1 MRRCSSGMN
10 GLDTAASRFLCISG
24 LGCVRGGRVVLR
36 DLGLELG
43 GGQLLMLRGHN
54 GAGKSSLL
62 RCLAGLL
69 PWRTGSL
76 QWCGGTLSPQ
86 DPAYQ
91 RQLAYMGHLAGMSDT
106 LTGMENLRF
115 ALDLMAVSWN
125 ETRVQA
131 VLQALSLTGVVARP
145 FGRLSQGQ
153 RRRLGL
159 ARVLLGERPFWLL
172 DEPDNCLDA
181 QGEQYLVEALEQH
194 LASGGMAVVAS
205 HRRLVLPTPRVSVLD
220 LSCSV
225 VTTAMNEQVAV
236 C

>member
-1 MRRCSSGMN
+1 MN
-10 GLDTAASRFLCISG
+10 GLGMAASRLLSISG
-24 LGCVRGGRVVLR
+24 LGCARGGRVVLR

-43 GGQLLMLRGHN
+43 AGQLLMLRGHN

-69 PWRTGSL
+69 PWRAGSL
-76 QWCGGTLSPQ
+76 QWCGNTLSPR

-91 RQLAYMGHLAGMSDT
+91 RQLAYMGHQAGMSDA

-115 ALDLMAVSWN
+115 ALDLMAVHWN
-125 ETRVQA
+125 EARVQA
-131 VLQALSLTGVVARP
+131 VLQVLSLSGVVTRP

-159 ARVLLGERPFWLL
+159 ARVLLGERSLWLL
-172 DEPDNCLDA
+172 DEPDNCLDV
-181 QGEQYLVEALEQH
+181 QGEQYLGDALEQH

-205 HRRLVLPTPRVSVLD
+205 HRNLVLPASWVTVLD
-220 LSCSV
+220 LSHV
-225 VTTAMNEQVAV
+225 VAGASKNERVAV

>member
-1 MRRCSSGMN
+1 MN
-10 GLDTAASRFLCISG
+10 GLGMAASRLLSISG
-24 LGCVRGGRVVLR
+24 LGCARGGRVLLR

-43 GGQLLMLRGHN
+43 AGQLLMLRGHN

-69 PWRTGSL
+69 PWRAGSL
-76 QWCGGTLSPQ
+76 QWCGNTLSPR

-91 RQLAYMGHLAGMSDT
+91 RQLAYMGHQAGMSDA

-115 ALDLMAVSWN
+115 ALDLMAVHWN
-125 ETRVQA
+125 EARVQA
-131 VLQALSLTGVVARP
+131 ALQALSLTGGSARP

-159 ARVLLGERPFWLL
+159 ARVLLGERPLWLL
-172 DEPDNCLDA
+172 DEPDNCLDV
-181 QGEQYLVEALEQH
+181 QGEQYLGNALEQH

-205 HRRLVLPTPRVSVLD
+205 HRNLVLPVSRVTVLD
-220 LSCSV
+220 LSHAVAGASK
-225 VTTAMNEQVAV
+225 NERVAV

>member
-10 GLDTAASRFLCISG
+10 GLDTAASRLLCISG
-24 LGCVRGGRVVLR
+24 LGCIRGGRVVLR
-36 DLGLELG
+36 DQGLELG

-69 PWRTGSL
+69 PWRTGNL

-91 RQLAYMGHLAGMSDT
+91 RQLAYMGHQAGMSDA

-125 ETRVQA
+125 EARVQA
-131 VLQALSLTGVVARP
+131 VLQALSLTEVVARS

-159 ARVLLGERPFWLL
+159 ARVLLGERPLWLL
-172 DEPDNCLDA
+172 DEPDNCLDV
-181 QGEQYLVEALEQH
+181 QGEQYLGEALEQH

-205 HRRLVLPTPRVSVLD
+205 HRNLVLPTPRVSVLD
-220 LSCSV
+220 LSRSV
-225 VTTAMNEQVAV
+225 IRTAMNEQVAA

>member
-1 MRRCSSGMN
+1 MN
-10 GLDTAASRFLCISG
+10 GLGMAASRLLSISG
-24 LGCVRGGRVVLR
+24 LGCARGGRVVLR

-43 GGQLLMLRGHN
+43 AGQLLMLRGHN

-69 PWRTGSL
+69 PWRAGSL
-76 QWCGGTLSPQ
+76 QWCGNTLSPR
-86 DPAYQ
+86 DTAYQ
-91 RQLAYMGHLAGMSDT
+91 RQLAYMGHQAGMSDA

-115 ALDLMAVSWN
+115 ALDLMAVHWN
-125 ETRVQA
+125 EARVQA
-131 VLQALSLTGVVARP
+131 ALQALSLTGGVARP

-159 ARVLLGERPFWLL
+159 ARVLLGERPLWLL
-172 DEPDNCLDA
+172 DEPDNCLDV
-181 QGEQYLVEALEQH
+181 QGEQYLGNALEQH

-205 HRRLVLPTPRVSVLD
+205 HRNLVLPASRVTVLD
-220 LSCSV
+220 LSHV
-225 VTTAMNEQVAV
+225 VAGASKNERVAV

>member
-1 MRRCSSGMN
+1 MN
-10 GLDTAASRFLCISG
+10 GLGMAASRLLSISG
-24 LGCVRGGRVVLR
+24 LGCARGGRVLLR

-43 GGQLLMLRGHN
+43 AGQLLMLRGHN

-69 PWRTGSL
+69 PWRAGSL
-76 QWCGGTLSPQ
+76 QWCGNTLSPR

-91 RQLAYMGHLAGMSDT
+91 RQLAYMGHQAGMSDA

-115 ALDLMAVSWN
+115 ALDLMAVHWN
-125 ETRVQA
+125 EARVQA
-131 VLQALSLTGVVARP
+131 ALQALSLTGGVARP

-159 ARVLLGERPFWLL
+159 ARVLLGERPLWLL
-172 DEPDNCLDA
+172 DEPDNCLDV
-181 QGEQYLVEALEQH
+181 QGEQYLGNALEQH

-205 HRRLVLPTPRVSVLD
+205 HRNLVLPASWVTVLD
-220 LSCSV
+220 LSHV
-225 VTTAMNEQVAV
+225 VAGASKNERVAV

>member
-1 MRRCSSGMN
+1 M
-10 GLDTAASRFLCISG
+10 
-24 LGCVRGGRVVLR
+24 LR
-36 DLGLELG
+36 DQGLELG

-69 PWRTGSL
+69 PWRTGNL

-91 RQLAYMGHLAGMSDT
+91 RQLAYMGHQAGMSDA

-125 ETRVQA
+125 EARVQA
-131 VLQALSLTGVVARP
+131 VLQALSLTEVVARS

-159 ARVLLGERPFWLL
+159 ARVLLCERPLWLL
-172 DEPDNCLDA
+172 DEPDNCLDV
-181 QGEQYLVEALEQH
+181 QGEQYLGEALEQH

-205 HRRLVLPTPRVSVLD
+205 HRNLVLPTPRVSVLD
-220 LSCSV
+220 LSRSV
-225 VTTAMNEQVAV
+225 IRTAMNEQVAA

>member
-1 MRRCSSGMN
+1 MNDLGM
-10 GLDTAASRFLCISG
+10 AASRLLSISG
-24 LGCVRGGRVVLR
+24 LGCARGGRVVLR

-43 GGQLLMLRGHN
+43 AGQLLMLRGHN

-69 PWRTGSL
+69 PWRAGSL
-76 QWCGGTLSPQ
+76 QWCGNTLSPR
-86 DPAYQ
+86 DTAYQ
-91 RQLAYMGHLAGMSDT
+91 RQLAYMGHQAGMSDA

-115 ALDLMAVSWN
+115 ALDLMAVHWN
-125 ETRVQA
+125 EARVQA
-131 VLQALSLTGVVARP
+131 ALQALSLTGGVARP

-159 ARVLLGERPFWLL
+159 ARVLLGERPLWLL
-172 DEPDNCLDA
+172 DEPDNCLDV
-181 QGEQYLVEALEQH
+181 QGEQYLGNALEQH

-205 HRRLVLPTPRVSVLD
+205 HRNLVLPASWVTVLD
-220 LSCSV
+220 LSHV
-225 VTTAMNEQVAV
+225 VAGASKNERVAV